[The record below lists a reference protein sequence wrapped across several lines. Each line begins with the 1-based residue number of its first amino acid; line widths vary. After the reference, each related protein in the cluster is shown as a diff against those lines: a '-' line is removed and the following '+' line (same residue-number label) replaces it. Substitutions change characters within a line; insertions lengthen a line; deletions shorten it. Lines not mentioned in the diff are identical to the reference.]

1 MLHNNLTTNL
11 LSAGVDLE
19 SGVEQITQRVTSTV
33 KGVTPLVFAVMA
45 GLALVFTLFK
55 AVQALLSHRQGQ
67 PTSAV
72 PVIVGAI
79 ATVICGLLS
88 TSAFFGWFG
97 L

>member
-1 MLHNNLTTNL
+1 MLINRNL
-11 LSAGVDLE
+11 LSSGVDLV
-19 SGVEQITQRVTSTV
+19 SGVQTISNKVTTAV

-45 GLALVFTLFK
+45 GIALAFTAFK

-79 ATVICGLLS
+79 ATLICGLLS

>member
-1 MLHNNLTTNL
+1 MLNNSFITNI
-11 LSAGVDLE
+11 LSSGVDLV
-19 SGVEQITQRVTSTV
+19 SGVETISEKVEAAV
-33 KGVTPLVFAVMA
+33 KGVTPIVFAVMA
-45 GLALVFTLFK
+45 FIALAFTLFK

-88 TSAFFGWFG
+88 TSSFFGWFG